1 MNASLQTAVP
11 TALRQMSAM
20 ALSCL
25 LFAVSS
31 TPLFAQENKETT
43 TVAGHATV
51 HIVFL
56 VPIETPAQSPQGSV
70 PQAHVG
76 DIVLPIQSIHPISI
90 SIDGEFVG
98 HALTGFAGVKPV
110 YVLPHGKHKFEF
122 ACEGFKSSKSE
133 LTLIGTGSKQYLIV
147 KLEPNAAA
155 SPVKE
160 TSELPGSNKPR

>member
-1 MNASLQTAVP
+1 MNTSIHTAVP
-11 TALRQMSAM
+11 SSFRQMNAM
-20 ALSCL
+20 ALCCVAL
-25 LFAVSS
+25 AVLI
-31 TPLFAQENKETT
+31 TPLLAQENKETS
-43 TVAGHATV
+43 TVVEHATV

-56 VPIETPAQSPQGSV
+56 VPIEPPSQTPQGSV

-110 YVLPHGKHKFEF
+110 FVLPHGKHKFEF
-122 ACEGFKSSKSE
+122 TCEGFKSTKSE
-133 LTLIGTGSKQYLIV
+133 LTVIGTGSKQFLIV

-160 TSELPGSNKPR
+160 TSELPGTNKPR